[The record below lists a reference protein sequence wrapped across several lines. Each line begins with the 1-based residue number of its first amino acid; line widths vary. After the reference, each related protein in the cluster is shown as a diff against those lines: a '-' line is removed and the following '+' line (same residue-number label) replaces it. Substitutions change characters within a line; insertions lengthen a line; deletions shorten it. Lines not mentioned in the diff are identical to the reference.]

1 VALLVAILLAFFVLP
16 PGWNS
21 AAVVVGASVEVIEAW
36 WWLRWTRRRRSV
48 VGVEALV
55 GREAEVVN
63 ERQVRVAGELWSARS
78 REPLVPG
85 ERVRVEAV
93 EGLTLLVFQK
103 HKGS

>member
-1 VALLVAILLAFFVLP
+1 MALLTAILLAFFVLP
-16 PGWNS
+16 PGWNY
-21 AAVVVGASVEVIEAW
+21 AAVVAGAAVEVVEAW
-36 WWLRWTRRRRSV
+36 WWLRWTKRRRPV

-85 ERVRVEAV
+85 ERVQVGGV
-93 EGLTLLVFQK
+93 DGLTLLVFQK